1 LKIIYEEKG
10 RTSGVEREKE
20 SCFREDSHTPSPF
33 FLSLSPS
40 VFFKVRE
47 MLILFIS

>member
-1 LKIIYEEKG
+1 MKRREELLVWKG
-10 RTSGVEREKE
+10 KRNPVPERIPT
-20 SCFREDSHTPSPF
+20 HLLLF